1 MATTDRS
8 HIALVGL
15 SGTGKSTVAPLLARR
30 RGLVAVDVD
39 RTVEQAA
46 GTTVASLF
54 DELGEDAFRDLEA
67 RVLGDALDGSPAV
80 IATGGGAVIR
90 AENRERLGRRAT
102 TVWLR
107 ADVEVLVERL
117 RRSRERRPLLAGD
130 AATALRRIAGE
141 REPLYR
147 EVADLVVDVGSEGP
161 AEIAERLDRE
171 LPA

>member
-1 MATTDRS
+1 MAATDRS

-30 RGLVAVDVD
+30 RGLVVVDVD
-39 RTVEQAA
+39 RSVEQAA
-46 GTTVASLF
+46 GTTVSAVF
-54 DELGEDAFRDLEA
+54 GELGEDAFRDLEA
-67 RVLGDALDGSPAV
+67 RVLADALDGAPAV
-80 IATGGGAVIR
+80 IATGGGAVVR
-90 AENRERLGRRAT
+90 PENRARLARQAT

-107 ADVEVLVERL
+107 ADLDVLVERL

-130 AATALRRIAGE
+130 AATALRRIAAE

-147 EVADLVVDVGSEGP
+147 EVADLVIDVGAEGP